1 MPWSKVSHEFTHPQL
16 SYEAKPNFQPYIK
29 ISVFFKKL
37 DSVDF
42 DTFFGHWQTVH
53 ADLAVA
59 THGFRKHVV
68 RYVQHHQTPEMKER
82 IRSLGGNVLDYDA
95 CAQVY
100 VREWDDWLTFYKSE
114 EYAAALGEDSPL
126 FMQLPVTY
134 MVGHENLVVG
144 DASGQMGGDD
154 GLNVAAL
161 V

>member
-1 MPWSKVSHEFTHPQL
+1 
-16 SYEAKPNFQPYIK
+16 
-29 ISVFFKKL
+29 
-37 DSVDF
+37 
-42 DTFFGHWQTVH
+42 
-53 ADLAVA
+53 
-59 THGFRKHVV
+59 
-68 RYVQHHQTPEMKER
+68 MKER

>member
-1 MPWSKVSHEFTHPQL
+1 MSGSGMTG
-16 SYEAKPNFQPYIK
+16 S
-29 ISVFFKKL
+29 
-37 DSVDF
+37 
-42 DTFFGHWQTVH
+42 
-53 ADLAVA
+53 
-59 THGFRKHVV
+59 
-68 RYVQHHQTPEMKER
+68 
-82 IRSLGGNVLDYDA
+82 RSIG
-95 CAQVY
+95 
-100 VREWDDWLTFYKSE
+100 KSE